1 MHHWRRGLK
10 GENGVL
16 AEVGSEVTKSQMHP
30 RPKLFHGKFRVENI
44 FPGNKHSLRPF
55 SSDNNPLPIV
65 TELISNQHWRSLKT
79 HLQNANPITLLQQ
92 LLDSRIDP
100 CLTLRYYKWSEE
112 EFNLSHSLEHSCML
126 LHSLANSKE
135 YSKMRSFLYG
145 FVKNENHISVSSIF
159 HAISISGDSFCAG
172 SIIAD
177 MLILT
182 YVNRMRSHLG
192 FEAFKRAGDYCFK
205 LSVMSCNPLLS
216 ALVKNE
222 KIEHMEYV
230 YKEMIR
236 RRIEVNVI
244 SFNTVINGLCKVG
257 KLNKASDAVQDMK
270 AWGILPDVITYNTL
284 IGGYCKKACAMEG
297 VKLYSYNIRAAHVD
311 GARNSALED
320 AVLQGMSAK
329 RYRRISKGHGD
340 IIRYIWWGVFWG
352 LWLKSDQI
360 IELKGK
366 ASAQMAVGRRIRVL
380 LAWSRME
387 RRSNQDKENSH
398 LKWSR
403 VESAPPQFI

>member
-1 MHHWRRGLK
+1 
-10 GENGVL
+10 
-16 AEVGSEVTKSQMHP
+16 MHP
-30 RPKLFHGKFRVENI
+30 RPKLFHGKFRLGNI
-44 FPGNKHSLRPF
+44 SPGNKHSLRPF

-79 HLQNANPITLLQQ
+79 HLQNANPTALLQQ

-145 FVKNENHISVSSIF
+145 FVKNENQISVSSIF

-182 YVNRMRSHLG
+182 YVNHMRSHLG
-192 FEAFKRAGDYCFK
+192 FEAFKRAGDYGFK

-222 KIEHMEYV
+222 KVEHMEYV

-236 RRIEVNVI
+236 RRIE
-244 SFNTVINGLCKVG
+244 GLCKKG
-257 KLNKASDAVQDMK
+257 KLKDANGLLNEMLEKGLVPNRTTYEIVKEEMVDK
-270 AWGILPDVITYNTL
+270 GFVPDI
-284 IGGYCKKACAMEG
+284 EG
-297 VKLYSYNIRAAHVD
+297 HLYNIS
-311 GARNSALED
+311 GS
-320 AVLQGMSAK
+320 
-329 RYRRISKGHGD
+329 
-340 IIRYIWWGVFWG
+340 
-352 LWLKSDQI
+352 
-360 IELKGK
+360 
-366 ASAQMAVGRRIRVL
+366 
-380 LAWSRME
+380 
-387 RRSNQDKENSH
+387 
-398 LKWSR
+398 
-403 VESAPPQFI
+403 

>member
-1 MHHWRRGLK
+1 
-10 GENGVL
+10 
-16 AEVGSEVTKSQMHP
+16 
-30 RPKLFHGKFRVENI
+30 
-44 FPGNKHSLRPF
+44 
-55 SSDNNPLPIV
+55 
-65 TELISNQHWRSLKT
+65 
-79 HLQNANPITLLQQ
+79 
-92 LLDSRIDP
+92 
-100 CLTLRYYKWSEE
+100 
-112 EFNLSHSLEHSCML
+112 
-126 LHSLANSKE
+126 
-135 YSKMRSFLYG
+135 
-145 FVKNENHISVSSIF
+145 
-159 HAISISGDSFCAG
+159 
-172 SIIAD
+172 
-177 MLILT
+177 
-182 YVNRMRSHLG
+182 
-192 FEAFKRAGDYCFK
+192 
-205 LSVMSCNPLLS
+205 
-216 ALVKNE
+216 
-222 KIEHMEYV
+222 
-230 YKEMIR
+230 
-236 RRIEVNVI
+236 
-244 SFNTVINGLCKVG
+244 
-257 KLNKASDAVQDMK
+257 
-270 AWGILPDVITYNTL
+270 
-284 IGGYCKKACAMEG
+284 MEG